1 MSEHFEENESDFSP
15 RRVDWSLWRRI
26 VGHLRPYPWPVT
38 TMIVCGLILAAV
50 EVLLPLVTA
59 WIIDEAIGPG
69 RASRIGMLGG
79 IYAVMLLIFS
89 LLVWRFIT
97 AAGTLAT
104 RVAFDLRGT
113 CFARLQS
120 LPFGYFDVRSTGW
133 LVARVTSDVTK
144 VTGLLPWFL
153 LDIGWGA
160 AMLVGIFVAMMLV
173 DLQLGLAVSVI
184 VPPMAIATWWFKR
197 RMLESSRRIRKS
209 NSRITASY
217 TETIAGVRTT
227 RMLAREEAS
236 AAEFGEI
243 SSEMRLWTIRNAVQS
258 ATYLP
263 IVMSLGSI
271 GVGIALWAGGIQFQN
286 QTGLSLGMLIAF
298 MQYAVLFS
306 QPIQELAQRFV
317 DLQSAQAAAERV
329 QELIEETPTIRDS
342 PDVAARISA
351 ETAAPTPGLA
361 PDGGGKTIHT
371 VTFESVGHAYVAEER
386 VLDDVSFEL
395 RRGTSLALVGRD
407 RERQDH
413 HRRAAGA
420 VVRTQRRSNP
430 GGRRRLSPTRAR
442 LVAVAVRRGAAG
454 PAPLLRHRFGT
465 TCGYGRLDADDEAIL
480 GAAPQRVRAARL
492 RERAGGRAR
501 LRSRR
506 RRLAISRRGSAS
518 SSRWPGRSW
527 PTLRSSSWTRRR
539 PRWTPRPRRPF
550 QTAVDEILRDRIAVV
565 IAHRLSTIRR
575 ADLIL
580 VLDQGK
586 VVERGSHERADGRR
600 EAAIERLYLDQFVN
614 EEEAR
619 LLGVP
624 SERA

>member
-329 QELIEETPTIRDS
+329 QELIEETPAIRDS
-342 PDVAARISA
+342 PEVEARIAA
-351 ETAAPTPGLA
+351 EAAAPTPGVA
-361 PDGGGKTIHT
+361 EDGGKASIDV
-371 VTFESVGHAYVAEER
+371 VTFQSVGHAYVAKDR

-395 RRGTSLALVGRD
+395 RRGTTLALVGATGSGKTTIAGLLARWYEPSDGQILVDGVDYRQRGLDWWQSQFGVVQQVPHLFSGTVRD
-407 RERQDH
+407 NIR
-413 HRRAAGA
+413 
-420 VVRTQRRSNP
+420 
-430 GGRRRLSPTRAR
+430 
-442 LVAVAVRRGAAG
+442 
-454 PAPLLRHRFGT
+454 
-465 TCGYGRLDADDEAIL
+465 YGRLDADDDAIR
-480 GAAPQRVRAARL
+480 AALQRVRALDFVSDLEGGLDFEVGEGGGNLSQGQRQLISLAR
-492 RERAGGRAR
+492 AF
-501 LRSRR
+501 
-506 RRLAISRRGSAS
+506 LADPQIFIMDEATS
-518 SSRWPGRSW
+518 SVDAETES
-527 PTLRSSSWTRRR
+527 TI
-539 PRWTPRPRRPF
+539 
-550 QTAVDEILRDRIAVV
+550 QAAVDEILRDRIAVV

-586 VVERGSHERADGRR
+586 VVERGSHEELMQARGRYR
-600 EAAIERLYLDQFVN
+600 RLYLDQFVN

-619 LLGVP
+619 LLGGP
-624 SERA
+624 

>member
-1 MSEHFEENESDFSP
+1 VSEHFEEEESDFSP
-15 RRVDWSLWRRI
+15 RRVDWSLWCRI
-26 VGHLRPYPWPVT
+26 AGHLRPYPGPVT
-38 TMIVCGLILAAV
+38 TMVVCGLVLAAV

-59 WIIDEAIGPG
+59 EIIDEAIGPG

-79 IYAVMLLIFS
+79 IYAVMLLIFAF
-89 LLVWRFIT
+89 LVWRFIT

-113 CFARLQS
+113 SFARLQS

-209 NSRITASY
+209 NSSITASY

-236 AAEFGEI
+236 AAEFGEL

-271 GVGIALWAGGIQFQN
+271 GVGIALWAGGIQYQN
-286 QTGLSLGMLIAF
+286 QTGLTLGMLIAF

-329 QELIEETPTIRDS
+329 QELIEETPAIRDS
-342 PDVAARISA
+342 PDVAARIAA
-351 ETAAPTPGLA
+351 EAANPTPGLA
-361 PDGGGKTIHT
+361 PDGGGKTIDT
-371 VTFESVGHAYVAEER
+371 VTFESVGHAYVAKER

-395 RRGTSLALVGRD
+395 SRGTSIALVGATGSGKTTIAGLLARWYEPSEGRILVD
-407 RERQDH
+407 GVDYRERGLDWWQSQF
-413 HRRAAGA
+413 G
-420 VVRTQRRSNP
+420 VVQQVPHLFSGTIRDN
-430 GGRRRLSPTRAR
+430 
-442 LVAVAVRRGAAG
+442 VR
-454 PAPLLRHRFGT
+454 
-465 TCGYGRLDADDEAIL
+465 YGRLDADDDAIL
-480 GAAPQRVRAARL
+480 GALRRVRAIDFVTGLEGGLDFEVGEGGCHLSQGQRQLISLAR
-492 RERAGGRAR
+492 AF
-501 LRSRR
+501 
-506 RRLAISRRGSAS
+506 LADPQIFIMDEATS
-518 SSRWPGRSW
+518 SVDAE
-527 PTLRSSSWTRRR
+527 TEATI
-539 PRWTPRPRRPF
+539 

-586 VVERGSHERADGRR
+586 VIERGTHAELMAAKGRYR
-600 EAAIERLYLDQFVN
+600 QLYLDQFVN

-619 LLGVP
+619 LLG
-624 SERA
+624 